1 MSNCLLE
8 LDNVHTYYGSA
19 HILQG
24 ISICLGREETI
35 ALLGRNGTGKTTT
48 MKTIMSIVPPKKGR
62 IFYNGENL
70 ISLPPY
76 VVARKGISMVPE
88 GRHIFPALS
97 VMDHL
102 RVPISSFGSHRA
114 NKFKRVFDIFP
125 ELKSRRRDKAVTL
138 SGGLQQMLVI
148 ARALMCDPKVLLLD
162 EPMEGLA
169 PKAVERVIE
178 SLMTIQKEGVSI
190 LFASTNFQR
199 AFKIA
204 RRAYIIEKGKIVFHL
219 TVDELADTLEVQK
232 RYLGVRG

>member
-1 MSNCLLE
+1 MSSCLLE

-24 ISICLGREETI
+24 ISICLGSGEAI

-48 MKTIMSIVPPKKGR
+48 MKSIMSLVPPKKGR
-62 IFYNGENL
+62 IFYNGEN
-70 ISLPPY
+70 IVSLAPY
-76 VVARKGISMVPE
+76 VVTHKGISMVPE

-102 RVPISSFGSHRA
+102 RVPVSSSKVDRA
-114 NKFKRVFDIFP
+114 NLLKRVFNIFP
-125 ELKSRRRDKAVTL
+125 ELKSKKRLNAVAL
-138 SGGLQQMLVI
+138 SGGVQQMLVI

-178 SLMTIQKEGVSI
+178 SLKAIQNEGVSI
-190 LFASTNFQR
+190 LFASTNLYR

-219 TVDELADTLEVQK
+219 TEDDLGNTLEIQK